1 MKETERID
9 RIRAMEEAFDAA
21 SAAVR
26 TLSDALDGM
35 EDAREAL
42 DRLTEYYESPLWRED
57 FEADEAGLLPPDLKR
72 GVLGEDGVW
81 DLLTE
86 WRELKK
92 RMRLLIED
100 SADAKKRS
108 KSTEIREKVQS

>member
-1 MKETERID
+1 MKENDRID

-26 TLSDALDGM
+26 ALSDTPDGY
-35 EDAREAL
+35 EEAREAL
-42 DRLTEYYESPLWRED
+42 DRLTEYYGSPLWRED

-81 DLLTE
+81 NLLDERKALHARICSLAADTE
-86 WRELKK
+86 KSEKSKK
-92 RMRLLIED
+92 E
-100 SADAKKRS
+100 
-108 KSTEIREKVQS
+108 EQ